1 MTEEEANRAHEIS
14 ELYQELIVKTGAV
27 LLADLTEE
35 QREYVINKASNEFR
49 FWRIDDEFK
58 K

>member
-1 MTEEEANRAHEIS
+1 MTEEEADRAHEIS

-35 QREYVINKASNEFR
+35 QRDYVIYKASNEFR
-49 FWRIDDEFK
+49 FWRVEDEFLK
-58 K
+58 

>member
-1 MTEEEANRAHEIS
+1 MTEEDADQAHEIS

-27 LLADLTEE
+27 LLANLTEE
-35 QREYVINKASNEFR
+35 QREYVIYKASNEFR
-49 FWRIDDEFK
+49 FWRVEDELK

>member
-1 MTEEEANRAHEIS
+1 MTEEDTDQAYEIS

-27 LLADLTEE
+27 LLANLTEE
-35 QREYVINKASNEFR
+35 QREYVIYKASDEFR
-49 FWRIDDEFK
+49 FWRVKDELK

>member
-1 MTEEEANRAHEIS
+1 MSEEDADQAHEIS

-27 LLADLTEE
+27 LLTNLTEE
-35 QREYVINKASNEFR
+35 QREYVIYKASNEFR
-49 FWRIDDEFK
+49 FWRVEDELK